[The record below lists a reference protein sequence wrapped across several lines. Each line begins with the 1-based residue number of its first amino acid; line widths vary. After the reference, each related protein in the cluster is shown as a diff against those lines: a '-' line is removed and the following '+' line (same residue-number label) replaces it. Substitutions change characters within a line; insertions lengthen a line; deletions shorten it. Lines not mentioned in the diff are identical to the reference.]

1 MFLLFDYFEGLQVM
15 NVSFRRGFT
24 LIELLVVIAI
34 IAILVSLL
42 LPAVQQAREAARRSS
57 CKNNL
62 KQLALAMHNYH
73 DTHSVFPNQA
83 SESLYAYSAISQLL
97 PFVEQGNL
105 QDLIDFDQPVNTGLP
120 WAPVQ
125 NPAITPVASQ
135 PLNVLLC
142 PSDAGKPI
150 WVDGNNDVWAGSNY
164 LLNGGSGRNTS
175 YCSSGNDGL
184 FWKGSKV
191 KFRDITDGTS
201 NTAFM
206 AETLFG
212 QRGADTSTLQ
222 DPQRQIAG
230 ISGGGPCT
238 VDADDMINQAASS
251 SSFEGRRAGAW
262 INSTG
267 YHTLIHGYLAPN
279 SLTPDIRHHGEILSG
294 PRSLHQGG
302 AQLSLCDGSVRF
314 ISENIHLPTLRNLF
328 SRADGEVLGEF

>member
-1 MFLLFDYFEGLQVM
+1 MYKY
-15 NVSFRRGFT
+15 RKAFT

-34 IAILVSLL
+34 IAILVALL

-62 KQLALAMHNYH
+62 KQLGLALHNYH

-83 SESLYAYSAISQLL
+83 FESLYSYSAIAQLL
-97 PFVEQGNL
+97 PFIEQGNL
-105 QDLIDFDQPVNTGLP
+105 QDLINFDQPVNTGMP

-125 NPAITPVASQ
+125 NPAIAQVARQ
-135 PLNVLLC
+135 PIGVLMC
-142 PSDAGKPI
+142 PCDAGEVM
-150 WVDGNNDVWAGSNY
+150 WTDGNGHTWAGSNY
-164 LLNGGSGRNTS
+164 LLSAGSGRSMN

-184 FWKGSKV
+184 FWKGSRM

-212 QRGADTSTLQ
+212 SRQADTTTLV
-222 DPQRQIAG
+222 DSQRQMAR
-230 ISGGGPCT
+230 ISGGSPCT
-238 VDADDMINQAASS
+238 VDAASMVSSSAASTV
-251 SSFEGRRAGAW
+251 FEGRRAGAW

-267 YHTLIHGYLAPN
+267 YHTLIHGYLNPN
-279 SLTPDIRHHGEILSG
+279 SNTPDVTHHGEVLSG

-314 ISENIHLPTLRNLF
+314 ISENIDITTQHNLF
-328 SRADGEVLGEF
+328 TRNDGEVLGEF